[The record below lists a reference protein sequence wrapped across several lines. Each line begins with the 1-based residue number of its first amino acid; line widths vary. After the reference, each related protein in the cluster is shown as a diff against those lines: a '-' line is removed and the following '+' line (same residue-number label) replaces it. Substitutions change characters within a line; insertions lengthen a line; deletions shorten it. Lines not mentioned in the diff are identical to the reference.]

1 MIVGLGI
8 NKLRIGFKIKF
19 KSTFK
24 QTSVQI
30 YSILE
35 PLFQSIMIL
44 TLGFSP
50 CPNDTFIFDALVNK
64 RIDTEGIDFKVF
76 MLDVETLNKK
86 ALHAELDITKLSF
99 AALAKVQ
106 DKYDLLDSG
115 SALGF
120 GVGPLVISKEK
131 DYVLNKNSR
140 VAIPG
145 ELTTA
150 HFLFRLFYPEV
161 ILRTEMVFSEIENAV
176 ISGVVDAGVIIHEN
190 RFTYQLRGLHKVRDL
205 GEAWESER
213 GLPIPLGGIAIKKE
227 LSSELKHKVNELIKK
242 SVNYAFLHPDASEE
256 FVKNNAQEMDAN
268 VRRQHIALYVNKYSL
283 SLGDIG
289 SEAVRALF
297 LTAKD
302 KKLLTTNDAL
312 EIII

>member
-1 MIVGLGI
+1 
-8 NKLRIGFKIKF
+8 
-19 KSTFK
+19 
-24 QTSVQI
+24 
-30 YSILE
+30 
-35 PLFQSIMIL
+35 MIL

-50 CPNDTFIFDALVNK
+50 CPNDTFIFDALVNR